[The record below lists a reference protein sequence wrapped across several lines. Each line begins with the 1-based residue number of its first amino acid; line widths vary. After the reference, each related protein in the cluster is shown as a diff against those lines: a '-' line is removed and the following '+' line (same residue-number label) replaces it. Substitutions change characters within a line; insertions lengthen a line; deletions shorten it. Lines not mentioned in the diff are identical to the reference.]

1 MTHLASCRDKPIES
15 EEKLDEL
22 VDLFAALQACLMH
35 RPCVDLFTGNEL
47 EGFPLL
53 SFLYR
58 TQKLLRRHVIRTIK
72 TILSEEMM
80 VSSRLTTLADQ
91 FVQHNGLSMLFGF
104 IMSERKQSKNVQKI
118 FVRFS
123 SSD

>member
-1 MTHLASCRDKPIES
+1 
-15 EEKLDEL
+15 
-22 VDLFAALQACLMH
+22 MH
-35 RPCVDLFTGNEL
+35 RPCVDHFSGDEL

-58 TQKLLRRHVIRTIK
+58 TQKLLRRHVIRTVK
-72 TILSEEMM
+72 TVLSEELM
-80 VSSRLTTLADQ
+80 VSPRLTTLADQ

-118 FVRFS
+118 FVRLS
-123 SSD
+123 ASD